1 MNAIRALSVAVLCL
15 ALAPA
20 TVLARAK
27 SEEMKDPVTV
37 SLDTK
42 ATAAQIKKG
51 VKMAVLNRKWNISDE
66 KATKAGT
73 EFDAESHQAWG
84 HPWSAKVHVSVSGK
98 TVTIKYVSSES
109 LDAEGKQIHPTYN
122 KIVGL
127 LQQDIPIYIEREVTA
142 SQ

>member
-1 MNAIRALSVAVLCL
+1 MLRKLSLIVLLSLTLPGL
-15 ALAPA
+15 ALARTR
-20 TVLARAK
+20 TV
-27 SEEMKDPVTV
+27 EMNDPVTV
-37 SLDTK
+37 NLDTK

-98 TVTIKYVSSES
+98 TVTIKYVSSEA

-122 KIVGL
+122 KIVGY
-127 LQQDIPIYIEREVTA
+127 LQSDIPIYVEREVTA